1 LIIQSCDQ
9 TKSGYEVFN
18 VVIRATLQALKVTL
32 PSKLKIRIAVQG
44 GNYAFGGFSSIVV
57 CFVLVDFGG
66 FETVKNST
74 WRH

>member
-1 LIIQSCDQ
+1 MRL
-9 TKSGYEVFN
+9 GF
-18 VVIRATLQALKVTL
+18 LQH
-32 PSKLKIRIAVQG
+32 
-44 GNYAFGGFSSIVV
+44 FC